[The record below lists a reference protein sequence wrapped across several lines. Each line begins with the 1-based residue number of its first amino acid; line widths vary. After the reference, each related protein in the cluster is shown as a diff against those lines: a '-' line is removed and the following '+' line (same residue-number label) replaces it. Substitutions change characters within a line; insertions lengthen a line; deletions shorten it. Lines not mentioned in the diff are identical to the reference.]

1 MHLVEYLPLVP
12 SAQVVLEVQEDQ
24 VLPVRMET
32 IVLLG
37 KFKGRIVQL

>member
-12 SAQVVLEVQEDQ
+12 SAQVVLEVQEGQ

-32 IVLLG
+32 IVLLR
-37 KFKGRIVQL
+37 KFKGRKVQL